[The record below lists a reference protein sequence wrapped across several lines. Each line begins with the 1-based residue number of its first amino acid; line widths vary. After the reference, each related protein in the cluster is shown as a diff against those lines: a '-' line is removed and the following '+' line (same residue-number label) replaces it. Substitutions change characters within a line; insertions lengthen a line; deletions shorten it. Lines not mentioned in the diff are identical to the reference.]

1 MNSRNTPVHASDVL
15 VLGAGPAGCAAAI
28 SARLAGMS
36 VTLLDKR
43 CESHRIPGETLHPGV
58 ESLFNSLGVIDE
70 VLAQG
75 FHRHSGIWRD
85 EGDGQRRFQNYGC
98 DSSGPWLGFQAD
110 RAQLNRILQ
119 ARAQN
124 LGGVVRR
131 VNRLDSALRSEDGAF
146 AGVIADGKTWTARV
160 VLDATGRRSWLAG
173 TLGLVPEIRSQ
184 SQRIRFGWSR
194 IPPLELSGK
203 PLFQIR
209 RNGWNWVSPLSE
221 RRCAWVELRYGD
233 DARGMD
239 YPWRIFRECA
249 GQGYY
254 LLGDAA
260 CLMDPSA
267 ANGVLR
273 ALMSGMQAVHLIR
286 AADQGR
292 IEPSEAA
299 AKYRVWIAGLFEGTY
314 SELHPAQARND
325 AITASAS
332 RRPA

>member
-1 MNSRNTPVHASDVL
+1 
-15 VLGAGPAGCAAAI
+15 
-28 SARLAGMS
+28 MS

-43 CESHRIPGETLHPGV
+43 DERHRIPGETLHPGV
-58 ESLFNSLGVIDE
+58 ECLFKSLGVIDE
-70 VLAQG
+70 VLAQR

-85 EGDGQRRFQNYGC
+85 EGDGQRRFQNFGG

-110 RAQLNRILQ
+110 RTQLNRILQ

-124 LGGVVRR
+124 LGGVLRR
-131 VNRLDSALRSEDGAF
+131 VNRLDSARRSDDA
-146 AGVIADGKTWTARV
+146 AVVSVIADGKEWAARV

-173 TLGLVPEIRSQ
+173 QLGLLPEILSP

-194 IPPLELSGK
+194 MPPLELNGE
-203 PLFQIR
+203 PFFQIR
-209 RNGWNWVSPLSE
+209 RNGWNWVSPLGE
-221 RRCAWVELRYGD
+221 GRCAWVELRFGD
-233 DARGMD
+233 DGRGMD

-267 ANGVLR
+267 ANGVVR

-299 AKYRVWIAGLFEGTY
+299 ANYRVWIARLFEGTY
-314 SELHPAQARND
+314 RELHPGQAPD
-325 AITASAS
+325 VPVPG
-332 RRPA
+332 RPGDHAAR